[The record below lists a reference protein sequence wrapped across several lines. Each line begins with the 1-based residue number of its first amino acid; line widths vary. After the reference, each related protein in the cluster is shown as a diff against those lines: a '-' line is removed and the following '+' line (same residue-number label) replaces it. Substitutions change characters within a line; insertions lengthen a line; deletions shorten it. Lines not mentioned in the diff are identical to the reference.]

1 MKLIKK
7 YYKEIFVGLL
17 IGIIL
22 LNIIQRFFIIATIP
36 SESMQTTLMV
46 SDKVYIKTNI
56 KDIERGKIYT
66 FIKDDTYLIK
76 RCIGIGGDHIQI
88 KDNEVYLNGELLKE
102 SYVSSN
108 ILDSDHFDL
117 DIIVPEGTLFFLG
130 DNRMLSY
137 DARFWDDKFVN
148 EEDVIGLATKI
159 IYPFNR
165 IKSLY

>member
-1 MKLIKK
+1 MKFIKK
-7 YYKEIFVGLL
+7 YFKEIFAGLI
-17 IGIIL
+17 IGLIL
-22 LNIIQRFFIIATIP
+22 LNVIQRFFIIATIP

-56 KDIERGKIYT
+56 KDMERGKIYT
-66 FIKDDTYLIK
+66 FIKDDNYLIK

-88 KDNEVYLNGELLKE
+88 KDNDVYLNGELLNE
-102 SYVSSN
+102 SYISSD

-117 DIIVPEGTLFFLG
+117 DIIVPEGKLFFLG
-130 DNRMLSY
+130 DNRMFSY

-148 EEDVIGLATKI
+148 EEDVIGLATTI

-165 IKSLY
+165 IKGLY